1 MTDTPVAPVEAEAQ
15 PEGREAMARDAPAPA
30 PAPSAA
36 EGPPASDS
44 RARAAARLRPLA
56 LPLACGLAGAGTAAL
71 TFALLQPEPVTPAE
85 ASRAEISAAVRETLL
100 ANPEIIP
107 EAITRL
113 QDREVEKLL
122 ASNRDAIE
130 TPYRGAWAGAADADV
145 VLVEFFDYNCP
156 YCRQSA
162 ADVQRLLAEDPK
174 LKVVWRD
181 FPVLGPESER
191 FAMASLSAA
200 RQNRYVRFHDTVFRG
215 QGRLSQERLI
225 QSVRSAGLNEAQ
237 VAADLN
243 SREHR
248 EELQRNLELGRALGL
263 TGTPSYVVG
272 NRILSGAV
280 GYEELKAAVDEARR
294 QANRQGQ
301 TGQE

>member
-1 MTDTPVAPVEAEAQ
+1 
-15 PEGREAMARDAPAPA
+15 MAREDGGPSGLRRVSPATA
-30 PAPSAA
+30 TW
-36 EGPPASDS
+36 
-44 RARAAARLRPLA
+44 A
-56 LPLACGLAGAGTAAL
+56 LPIACGAIGAGAAAL
-71 TFALLQPEPVTPAE
+71 TFALLQPEAAAPETATR
-85 ASRAEISAAVRETLL
+85 SEIAAVVRETLL

-130 TPYRGAWAGAADADV
+130 TPFLGAWAGASEADV
-145 VLVEFFDYNCP
+145 VLVEFFDFACP
-156 YCRQSA
+156 FCRQSA

-181 FPVLGPESER
+181 MPVLGPESER

-200 RQNRYVRFHDTVFRG
+200 KQNRYARFYDQVFRTE
-215 QGRLSQERLI
+215 GRLSQQRLI
-225 QSVRSAGLNEAQ
+225 RNVRGAGLNEAQ
-237 VAADLN
+237 VATDLN
-243 SREHR
+243 NRDLR
-248 EELQRNLELGRALGL
+248 AELERNIDLARALGL

-280 GYEELKAAVDEARR
+280 GYDELRDAVEAARREAR
-294 QANRQGQ
+294 AGN
-301 TGQE
+301 T